1 MLDIIIFPFLCIIF
15 STILVYGPELYIT
28 TKKPIYIIT
37 TIITTNLLVYV
48 IYKMILLKYSLMI
61 TAICGKILPTVFIA
75 VISFFVVNDTKFTYT
90 KLFALILVIVG
101 VLMLE

>member
-1 MLDIIIFPFLCIIF
+1 MLQTIIIPFLCILF
-15 STILVYGPELYIT
+15 STILVYGPELYIS

-48 IYKMILLKYSLMI
+48 IYKMIVLKYSLMI

-75 VISFFVVNDTKFTYT
+75 VISFFVVNDTKFSYT
-90 KLFALILVIVG
+90 KLLGLILVVVG
-101 VLMLE
+101 IFMLE